1 MAIFLNGNGMQ
12 RSGIAEGGMVA
23 IETVST
29 DNVGRFPSGLRA
41 IAYDIPIGY
50 CGAYYTEC
58 NVLIP
63 LGQHAEWSKVPA
75 AKSVPVHIIPKA
87 MTATVG
93 AAAE

>member
-41 IAYDIPIGY
+41 IAYDIRSVTAAPTILNATSSFRLASMRNGVK
-50 CGAYYTEC
+50 CRPLSQSQYTSF
-58 NVLIP
+58 
-63 LGQHAEWSKVPA
+63 QKQ
-75 AKSVPVHIIPKA
+75 
-87 MTATVG
+87 
-93 AAAE
+93 